1 MESGIVKP
9 AFKGNLFALT
19 LVVFQLVA
27 AQFII
32 PPLAKQFGLGTVM
45 ILNQFIFLILP
56 LIIYFLFTRENL
68 KKTLKFNKVYASEV
82 LIMIL
87 IALLSQP
94 IAGICA
100 YISSFFSENVVSQ
113 VIQSLNGIPYFQLI
127 SIMAVTP
134 AICEELTMRGVILS
148 GAKNHNII
156 KASIVNG
163 LIFGMIHLTGSQL
176 LYATFLGIIFAYI
189 VRITNSIFSSCII
202 HLVFNGFNM
211 SMGYFSGKLLEN
223 QDIASQVEDAA
234 INSSS
239 IAEIIFLGLIAIL
252 AVYIIILLIGSIK
265 RKRIRLEGEE
275 VMNLRILGNP
285 IAAKNDPIINL
296 PFIILVLLYLVIMF
310 LL

>member
-1 MESGIVKP
+1 MESRIVKP

-19 LVVFQLVA
+19 LVVFQLAA

-56 LIIYFLFTRENL
+56 LIVYFLFTRENM
-68 KKTLKFNKVYASEV
+68 KKTLKFNKVYASEI

-94 IAGICA
+94 IAGFCG
-100 YISSFFSENVVSQ
+100 YISSFFSENVVSK
-113 VIQSLNGIPYFQLI
+113 VVESLNGISYFQLI

-202 HLVFNGFNM
+202 HLMFNGFNM
-211 SMGYFSGKLLEN
+211 SMGYFSKNTLEN
-223 QDIASQVEDAA
+223 SYSIASIVY
-234 INSSS
+234 S
-239 IAEIIFLGLIAIL
+239 GLVAIL

-275 VMNLRILGNP
+275 IMNLRIFGDP
-285 IAAKNDPIINL
+285 IAAKNDPILNL
-296 PFIILVLLYLVIMF
+296 PFIILVVLYLVIMF